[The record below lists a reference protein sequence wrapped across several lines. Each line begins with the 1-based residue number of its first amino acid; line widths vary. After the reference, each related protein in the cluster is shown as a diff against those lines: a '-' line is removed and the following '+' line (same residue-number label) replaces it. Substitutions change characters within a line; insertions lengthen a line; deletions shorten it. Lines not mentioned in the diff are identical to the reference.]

1 LTSRKIRVA
10 VLGTGNIGTDLAERL
25 LSDEEFELVA
35 FVGRRSDSPGLERMK
50 SRIPN
55 LISNGFEGL
64 EALLGGLDGVFD
76 ATSALDHLDHW
87 PTIQTHGKWV
97 IDLTP
102 SRLGSPMVPELLGRH
117 ESMALSKGFSVNYS
131 MVTCGGQSAAPLIFG
146 MGKAAKGAVRLEISS
161 SISSKSAG
169 PATRRNL
176 EQYISAT
183 ENLASLLVP
192 GVPTKAILVLNP
204 IEPPA
209 MMRTTVSIE
218 AGSFDLELAKSEVNR
233 IVEQVNHYVPGYSMV
248 VEPHLTS
255 AGSISATVKV
265 TGQGFFLPDYAGNLD
280 IINSAAVE
288 TARRH
293 MASFVEGASDV
304 V

>member
-1 LTSRKIRVA
+1 
-10 VLGTGNIGTDLAERL
+10 
-25 LSDEEFELVA
+25 
-35 FVGRRSDSPGLERMK
+35 
-50 SRIPN
+50 
-55 LISNGFEGL
+55 
-64 EALLGGLDGVFD
+64 
-76 ATSALDHLDHW
+76 
-87 PTIQTHGKWV
+87 
-97 IDLTP
+97 
-102 SRLGSPMVPELLGRH
+102 
-117 ESMALSKGFSVNYS
+117 
-131 MVTCGGQSAAPLIFG
+131 
-146 MGKAAKGAVRLEISS
+146 
-161 SISSKSAG
+161 
-169 PATRRNL
+169 
-176 EQYISAT
+176 
-183 ENLASLLVP
+183 LVP

>member
-1 LTSRKIRVA
+1 MTNRKIRVA

-25 LSDEEFELVA
+25 LADGEFELVA

-55 LISNGFEGL
+55 LITNGFEGL
-64 EALLGGLDGVFD
+64 DSMLDDLDGVFD
-76 ATSALDHLDHW
+76 ATSALDHLSHW
-87 PTIQTHGKWV
+87 PTIQRHGKWV

-102 SRLGSPMVPELLGRH
+102 SRLGFPMVPELLGRH
-117 ESMALSKGFSVNYS
+117 ESMALASSFSVNYS
-131 MVTCGGQSAAPLIFG
+131 MVTCGGQSAAPLVFG
-146 MGKAAKGAVRLEISS
+146 MGKAAEGAVRLEISS

-169 PATRRNL
+169 PATRRNI
-176 EQYISAT
+176 EQYITAT
-183 ENLASLLVP
+183 ESLASLLVP

-204 IEPPA
+204 IDPPA

-218 AGSFDLELAKSEVNR
+218 AESFDLERAKSEVNK
-233 IVEQVNHYVPGYSMV
+233 IVNQVNQYVPGYSIV

-293 MASFVEGASDV
+293 MASFFGGGALAF
-304 V
+304 

>member
-1 LTSRKIRVA
+1 MA

-25 LSDEEFELVA
+25 LVDEDFELVA

-50 SRIPN
+50 TRIPN
-55 LISNGFEGL
+55 LISEGFDGL
-64 EALLGGLDGVFD
+64 KSLLGELDGVFD
-76 ATSALDHLDHW
+76 ATSALDHLSHW
-87 PTIQTHGKWV
+87 PKIKEHDKWV
-97 IDLTP
+97 VDLTP
-102 SRLGSPMVPELLGRH
+102 SRLGKPVVPELLGRH
-117 ESMALSKGFSVNYS
+117 KSMALSSVFSVNYS

-146 MGKAAKGAVRLEISS
+146 MGMSVQGGVGLEISS
-161 SISSKSAG
+161 SISSRSAG
-169 PATRRNL
+169 PATRRNI

-183 ENLASLLVP
+183 ESLASLLLP
-192 GVPTKAILVLNP
+192 GIPTKAILVLNP

-218 AGSFDLELAKSEVNR
+218 GESFDLELAKSEVKK
-233 IVEQVNHYVPGYSMV
+233 IVELVNEYVPGYSMV

-293 MASFVEGASDV
+293 MSSFCGGASDAV
-304 V
+304 